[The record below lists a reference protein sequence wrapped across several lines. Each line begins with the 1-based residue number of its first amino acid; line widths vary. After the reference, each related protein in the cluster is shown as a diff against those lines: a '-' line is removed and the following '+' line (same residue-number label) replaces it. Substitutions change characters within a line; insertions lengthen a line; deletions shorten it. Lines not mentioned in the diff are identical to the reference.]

1 MICTVTGERGST
13 KSLKF
18 APFMFA
24 TRALVGFHCTPPSFR
39 GLPLSRRHKNCM
51 GGIEKTHIIPF
62 YAFAVYLEWPGDHAG
77 MRLGKLDRAEV
88 KTTLAA
94 K

>member
-1 MICTVTGERGST
+1 
-13 KSLKF
+13 
-18 APFMFA
+18 MFA
-24 TRALVGFHCTPPSFR
+24 KVALIGFHCTPLFFR

-62 YAFAVYLEWPGDHAG
+62 YAVVIYLEWPGDHT
-77 MRLGKLDRAEV
+77 RIPTWELDRAEI